1 MKELISRFFDD
12 YASRFNK
19 ALKGE
24 MPDVEETVNSFAS
37 CFVEASPAGIICSKN
52 DERFRDAIPKGYEY
66 YRSIGTVSMKIG
78 SKAITELDEY
88 HAMVKVHW
96 QTLYQKK
103 EGNREEIGFDV
114 HYFVQVINGTVKI
127 FSYITGDEQKLL
139 QEKGLVPYL

>member
-1 MKELISRFFDD
+1 MKELINRFFDE
-12 YASRFNK
+12 YAARFNK

-24 MPDVEETVNSFAS
+24 APDVEGTVNSFAP

-52 DERFRDAIPKGYEY
+52 DDRFKDAIPKGYEY

-114 HYFVQVINGTVKI
+114 HYFVQVMHDAVKI